1 MKNLAQLLTAL
12 NGFTVKGPT
21 EKPVSSIEYDSRSCQ
36 EFSMYVAIPG
46 STNPPT
52 DGNTYI
58 NDAIQRGA
66 KTIIT
71 AIPDFVAPDD
81 ITIIGVPDARM
92 ALSRISNAFYD
103 YPSNQL
109 RIFGITGTNGK
120 TSTSFLLK
128 SIFDATGE
136 PTGLIGTTGNYIGD
150 ERIAATHTT
159 PESPHLC
166 QLLSMMVRR
175 GIKNVVMEVSSHALA
190 LHRTEG
196 IRFAGA
202 LFTNLTHDHLDFHG
216 SMERYAQAKKHLFDM
231 LPKEAIAIAIG
242 DSPYSYLMLSD
253 TKAKEKY
260 RVGRSNA
267 FDIIIDQENHSLSG
281 SSYRLTFAGDI
292 PEFQHTEMQIVS
304 PLIGKFNVENTS
316 IAAALAHLIG
326 IETSTIQHALKSSE
340 GAPGR
345 MQRIRLPNG
354 ALVLVDYAHTPDALE
369 KSLSTCK
376 SLLSTTGNGRLT
388 VVFGCGGVRDT
399 GKRPVM
405 GKLAAEL
412 ADSVIITDDNPRN
425 EPSETIIN
433 DILSGIDQSDKHK
446 VQTISD
452 RFKAISH
459 ALTHSE
465 DREVILIAGKGHEE
479 YQIIGDDIIPFSDLG
494 TVKDLISTIF
504 LSQHGGDSHA

>member
-1 MKNLAQLLTAL
+1 MKNLSTLLTSL

-52 DGNTYI
+52 DGNAYI
-58 NDAIQRGA
+58 ADAIERGA
-66 KTIIT
+66 KTIVT
-71 AIPDFVAPDD
+71 DTPDFTAPAD
-81 ITIIGVPDARM
+81 ITIIGVPDSRI

-103 YPSNQL
+103 HPSKQL
-109 RIFGITGTNGK
+109 RIYGITGTNGK
-120 TSTSFLLK
+120 TSTTFLLK
-128 SIFDATGE
+128 AILEESGE

-175 GIKNVVMEVSSHALA
+175 GIKTVVMEVSSHALA
-190 LHRTEG
+190 LHRIEG

-216 SMERYAQAKKHLFDM
+216 TMERYAQAKKHLFDL

-253 TKAKEKY
+253 TKAQEKY

-267 FDIIIDQENHSLSG
+267 FDITIDQENHSLSG
-281 SSYRLTFAGDI
+281 SSYRLSFGEAI
-292 PEFQHTEMQIVS
+292 PEFQQTEIDIVS
-304 PLIGKFNVENTS
+304 PLIGRFNVENTA
-316 IAAALAHLIG
+316 IAASLAHLIG
-326 IETSTIQHALKSSE
+326 IEAHIIQRALRSSE

-345 MQRIRLPNG
+345 MQRLRLPNG

-376 SLLSTTGNGRLT
+376 SLLNITGKGRLT
-388 VVFGCGGVRDT
+388 VVFGCGGGRDT
-399 GKRPVM
+399 AKRPVM
-405 GKLAAEL
+405 GKIAGEL
-412 ADSVIITDDNPRN
+412 ADNIIITDDNPRN
-425 EPSETIIN
+425 EPSEKIIQE
-433 DILSGIDQSDKHK
+433 ICSGIDKAHENK
-446 VQTISD
+446 IICIHD
-452 RFKAISH
+452 RHAAIAH
-459 ALTHSE
+459 AMKHSE

-479 YQIIGDDIIPFSDLG
+479 YQLIGQDIIPFSDLG
-494 TVKDLISTIF
+494 TVKDLISSIF
-504 LSQHGGDSHA
+504 LSNNEGDDNG